1 MRQFCREK
9 MSISC
14 ELLVCVPNIGRL
26 SSYLEYLAG
35 WHDGKQ
41 MALGMHYQ
49 LYLYGCLRVSLISF
63 PNFARWQRLI
73 ARNVCEL
80 FSSNRGISHLHKAC
94 CMDELSRGFVL
105 GLKFSQQLWDSNR
118 NVPQLL
124 ANSCVLLVF
133 CVFHSNSLTMAAA
146 GAIRRMH
153 STNGGIQW
161 LQVKPW
167 MSSIRRCAP
176 RRTAA
181 SPWQSKLPA
190 IRLQLLLPSI
200 RCRPL
205 P

>member
-1 MRQFCREK
+1 MTWWEANG
-9 MSISC
+9 SW
-14 ELLVCVPNIGRL
+14 N
-26 SSYLEYLAG
+26 
-35 WHDGKQ
+35 
-41 MALGMHYQ
+41 ALPALPLWSQIYDHFFIE
-49 LYLYGCLRVSLISF
+49 LRVSLITF

-94 CMDELSRGFVL
+94 CMDELSRGFIL
-105 GLKFSQQLWDSNR
+105 GLKFSQQLWDSDR

-133 CVFHSNSLTMAAA
+133 CVFHSNSLTMVAA
-146 GAIRRMH
+146 GAILRMH

-161 LQVKPW
+161 LRGKPW
-167 MSSIRRCAP
+167 MSSIGRCAP

-181 SPWQSKLPA
+181 SPWQSKLSA
-190 IRLQLLLPSI
+190 ICLPFLLPSI
-200 RCRPL
+200 RCHPL